1 MPRRA
6 LRGWQCLR
14 APCSNAGARSHL
26 PMMLPLSLWMLPPVA
41 LAVALLLPRDRAIAL
56 WLKAREDHGV
66 IRVFK
71 RITDFAEGWYWLA
84 GSGLVFLAGSAA
96 AMVLQGPAGEAARL
110 AAGLGLAVLAAI
122 ALGAAILHTFKL
134 FVGRVR
140 PRDLFRSGAYGFS
153 FFGFDVR
160 KDSFPSGHAQTI
172 CAVATVFV
180 LVWPWS
186 AIVAVPVAVALSAS
200 RFIVTAHY
208 ASDVCMG
215 MLIGV
220 AGAEAA
226 LLWGFPELLAR

>member
-1 MPRRA
+1 MVA
-6 LRGWQCLR
+6 
-14 APCSNAGARSHL
+14 
-26 PMMLPLSLWMLPPVA
+26 LSLWMMVPVA
-41 LAVALLLPRDRAIAL
+41 LAVAVLLPRDRAIAL
-56 WLKAREDHGV
+56 WLKAREDHPA
-66 IRVFK
+66 IRFFK

-84 GSGLVFLAGSAA
+84 GSGVVFLAGSAA
-96 AMVLQGPAGEAARL
+96 AMILPEHAAATARTT
-110 AAGLGLAVLAAI
+110 ADLGLAVLAAI

-134 FVGRVR
+134 FVGRAR

-153 FFGFDVR
+153 FFGFDVK

-172 CAVATVFV
+172 CAVATVLI

-186 AIVAVPVAVALSAS
+186 AVVAVPVALALSAS

-215 MLIGV
+215 MLIGI

-226 LLWGFPELLAR
+226 LLWGFPELIAR